1 MARQTVA
8 DWLDS
13 FTATALA
20 YDLEG
25 HMAHIASDV
34 MVFGVPG
41 FDVLDYDD
49 WFRQCAHEFPQK
61 LIRSLSYSAPL
72 IRTATADRILFKT
85 LEATGTADGGKLVQ
99 AVEMLI
105 EKRQGRW
112 LLKQLRMVSE
122 DEARSDG
129 LL

>member
-1 MARQTVA
+1 MARETVA
-8 DWLDS
+8 DWLES
-13 FTATALA
+13 FCASALA

-25 HMAHIASDV
+25 HMAHIAKDV

-41 FDVLDYDD
+41 FDTLDYDD
-49 WFRQCAHEFPQK
+49 WYRQCAHEFPQK

-85 LEATGTADGGKLVQ
+85 LEATGTADGAKLVQ
-99 AVEMLI
+99 PVEMLI
-105 EKRQGRW
+105 EQRQGRW
-112 LLKQLRMVSE
+112 LLKQLRMIPE
-122 DEARSDG
+122 DEARNDG